1 MATNNNEIESRLWA
15 AADQLWANSD
25 LRPSEYSTPVLGL
38 IFLRYADLKFTQAK
52 EEIEAQ
58 GLTPKEFATRQ
69 LKLARPG
76 PRFEAMLHKPS
87 IRMRWIDPI
96 AEYLGKIPSQLL
108 IDGLAVGE
116 GTFPPCRD
124 TIKESVMKAFEDEGL
139 TLRQVAKSMGITAQY
154 LSKDLCTG
162 NPGLDRIEQIA
173 NVVEIEPWKLI
184 LPVGTTVNIDKT
196 GREHDDKKV

>member
-1 MATNNNEIESRLWA
+1 MLIDVFR
-15 AADQLWANSD
+15 
-25 LRPSEYSTPVLGL
+25 RRVL
-38 IFLRYADLKFTQAK
+38 

-184 LPVGTTVNIDKT
+184 LPVGTTVNIDKPSLEVVSN
-196 GREHDDKKV
+196 G